1 MNRDREL
8 RRALILCCASAW
20 CVAAMPA
27 SAQSTATP
35 PIPRLDPGAFRGA
48 AVTNPFFPLEPGAV
62 YIYSVREGARTS
74 IDSITVTRDQKSI
87 GGVAV
92 VVVHDRVSRDGKI
105 VEDTHDWYAQD
116 TTGTV
121 WYLGE
126 ATTSFEG
133 RRPSTSGSWQHGVG
147 GARAG
152 IIMHAR
158 PIVGAAYRQEYR
170 KGVAE
175 DMGRVVS
182 VDDTASVAAGR
193 YTGCITTEDWS
204 PLEPE
209 TLERKTYCR
218 GVGVVREITNK
229 GGREVVELVAIRR
242 AQPPS

>member
-1 MNRDREL
+1 MNMNRAFRL
-8 RRALILCCASAW
+8 ALSCAAAFATSA
-20 CVAAMPA
+20 A
-27 SAQSTATP
+27 AQSAATP
-35 PIPRLDPGAFRGA
+35 PIPRFDPGAFRSA
-48 AVTNPFFPLEPGAV
+48 SVTNPFFPLEPGTT
-62 YIYSVREGARTS
+62 YIYAVRDGTRTS
-74 IDSITVTRDQKSI
+74 VDSLTVTREQKTI

-92 VVVHDRVSRDGKI
+92 VVVHDRVRRDGKL
-105 VEDTHDWYAQD
+105 VEDTRDWYAQD

-126 ATTSFEG
+126 ATTSYEG
-133 RRPSTSGSWQHGVG
+133 RRPSTSGSWQHGVD

-158 PIVGAAYRQEYR
+158 PVVGAAYRQEYR

-182 VDDTASVAAGR
+182 VDDTVSVPAGR
-193 YTGCITTEDWS
+193 YSACVTTEDWS

-218 GVGVVREITNK
+218 GVGVVREMTVK
-229 GGREVVELVAIRR
+229 GGREIAELVAIRQ
-242 AQPPS
+242 AQPPY